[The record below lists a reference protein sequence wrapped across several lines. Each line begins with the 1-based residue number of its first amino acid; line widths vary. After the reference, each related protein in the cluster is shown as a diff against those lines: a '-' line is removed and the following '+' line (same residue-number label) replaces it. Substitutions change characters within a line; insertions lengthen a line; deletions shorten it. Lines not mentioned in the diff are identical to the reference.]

1 MLRQPGQHRPPDRAV
16 PRQSTTGA
24 APLKPQRPS
33 QLLGAFAL
41 FTRPWSV
48 ENPHRL
54 PQADHLRMRSERQ
67 IKDGAAAVTEPADQ

>member
-1 MLRQPGQHRPPDRAV
+1 
-16 PRQSTTGA
+16 
-24 APLKPQRPS
+24 PLKPQRPS